1 MADSD
6 STICVN
12 GEGFD
17 SATLKLD
24 GAKALVSAL
33 GVLMQ
38 DAALLNGNIPLGGE
52 LINSAMTGISCL
64 IESAVDDLIADQK
77 SEVAA

>member
-1 MADSD
+1 MAETD

-12 GEGFD
+12 GERFD

-24 GAKALVSAL
+24 GAKSLVSAM
-33 GVLMQ
+33 GILMHE
-38 DAALLNGNIPLGGE
+38 ASLLNGNIPIGGE
-52 LINSAMTGISCL
+52 LLNSSMNGIRCL
-64 IESAVDDLIADQK
+64 IDSALDDLLSDQK